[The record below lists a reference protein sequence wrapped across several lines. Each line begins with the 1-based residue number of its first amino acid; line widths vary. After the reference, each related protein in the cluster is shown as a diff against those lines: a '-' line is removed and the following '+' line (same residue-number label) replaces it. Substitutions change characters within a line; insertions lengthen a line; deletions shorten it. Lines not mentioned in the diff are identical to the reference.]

1 MIQILQRPLRGPL
14 QGLLHSPS
22 KRSYSRG
29 TSFFIALI
37 AMVLVS
43 GVSLPGGA
51 WAAPPSSSSAD
62 GQSDTSCRFPAELAA
77 QLLRGDVSFGDLSL
91 SGQFVVNEQ
100 LLLDQGRLQATVEGQ
115 LDVGPLRLQ
124 RQATLCVFLLLNVDG
139 EAILAHQQRIDVDDF
154 STVES
159 VRYVLRADLPEGTR
173 HMTLVAREAESGFWG
188 AAPLETPG
196 GEIAGPSFTARRV
209 EAYEG
214 TYYELTHR
222 QGGGGG
228 AVAQQPS
235 SAAPSAP
242 PAPPAAGS
250 GGGAAPTPQ
259 SPQAVFPKVRVP
271 GQRPGPP
278 RDKLAGE
285 QILRLVPPRNEP
297 VSGSTVFNVLTS
309 TVAVDKVV
317 FELDGTVV
325 DEDGRP
331 PFRKSLPLA
340 RPAREQ
346 VVRVIAYDSL
356 GVVMAED
363 SIRVN
368 QLDRPFRVR
377 ITDFKADPSGG
388 SVSVKA
394 RATVP
399 PQSQLAK
406 MEVWLNDRLIGSYDG
421 PEVEVGVPTPNI
433 QPTDFLRVAAFLA
446 DGSSIDD
453 VLLLAEPDVEEVD
466 VNLVELFAVVSDA
479 NGSPVEDLT
488 AADFTVVYENKERE
502 TANFAYADDVPLVL
516 GLLVDT
522 SGSMQML
529 MHDTRRAA
537 AKFLGQTIKP
547 QDKAFLVDFDLQPR
561 LVHDVTGD
569 LPSLM
574 RSLGKLNA
582 DGATA
587 MFDAVVFS
595 LLQFERHP
603 GRRALVV
610 LTDGDDIDSR
620 YGPKHCAEM
629 ARQTGV
635 PVYVI
640 GLGALDTLR
649 RTFSKR
655 DLRRLTEETGG
666 RLYFVESFEELAQA
680 YAQINAELRSQYS
693 LGFYVEEDLSDEQK
707 RKVEVK
713 VPRGMTARTVI
724 GAGRLSDGS

>member
-1 MIQILQRPLRGPL
+1 MIQA
-14 QGLLHSPS
+14 S
-22 KRSYSRG
+22 KRPFLW
-29 TSFFIALI
+29 FFLFSVAL
-37 AMVLVS
+37 AVAS
-43 GVSLPGGA
+43 GGSAQGNPGG
-51 WAAPPSSSSAD
+51 D
-62 GQSDTSCRFPAELAA
+62 TQVDTSCRFPAELAA
-77 QLLRGDVSFGDLSL
+77 QLLRGDVSLGDLGL
-91 SGQFVVNEQ
+91 QGQFLVDEQ
-100 LLLDQGRLQATVEGQ
+100 LLLDEGRLQATVEGQ

-124 RQATLCVFLLLNVDG
+124 QRATLCIFLLLNVDG
-139 EAILAHQQRIDVDDF
+139 EAILAHQQRIEVQDF

-196 GEIAGPSFTARRV
+196 GDIAGPSFTARKV
-209 EAYEG
+209 AAYEG
-214 TYYELTHR
+214 TWYELTHR
-222 QGGGGG
+222 QGGGGN
-228 AVAQQPS
+228 VAAPQVSQTPPATS
-235 SAAPSAP
+235 SATSKAPSATTP
-242 PAPPAAGS
+242 QAPA
-250 GGGAAPTPQ
+250 PQ
-259 SPQAVFPKVRVP
+259 SPQAVFPGVRTP
-271 GQRPGPP
+271 GNRAPGPP

-317 FELDGTVV
+317 FEVDGTVV
-325 DEDGRP
+325 DEDSRP

-363 SIRVN
+363 SIKVN

-377 ITDFKADPSGG
+377 ITDFEAGASGS
-388 SVSVKA
+388 SVTVKA
-394 RATVP
+394 RASVP

-406 MEVWLNDRLIGSYDG
+406 MEVWLNDQLIGTFDG

-433 QPTDFLRVAAFLA
+433 QPTDFLRIAAFLT

-466 VNLVELFAVVSDA
+466 VNLVELFAVVSDS
-479 NGSPVEDLT
+479 NGSPVEDLK
-488 AADFTVVYENKERE
+488 AEDFTVVYDGKKHE

-587 MFDAVVFS
+587 MYDAVVFS
-595 LLQFERHP
+595 LLQFEQHP

-649 RTFSKR
+649 RTYSKR
-655 DLRRLTEETGG
+655 DLRNVTEDTGG

-693 LGFYVEEDLSDEQK
+693 LGFYVEEDLSDAQK
-707 RKVEVK
+707 RKVEVQ
-713 VPRGMTARTVI
+713 VPKGMTARTVI
-724 GAGRLSDGS
+724 GAGRLGEGAD